1 MSERDTDRPATLM
14 GHLADQPSAPR
25 GRHADRAAQFMP
37 FAALT
42 GYYDLVRAQER
53 AVEPRRDPSEEDATR
68 ISLELARV
76 RPRELVRVTHYADG
90 AYVTQEGLVTYVDL
104 VARELTVVR
113 TRISFDDVW
122 RVERVSA

>member
-1 MSERDTDRPATLM
+1 MSSPGASS
-14 GHLADQPSAPR
+14 PS

-53 AVEPRRDPSEEDATR
+53 VVEPRRDPSEEDAAR
-68 ISLELARV
+68 ISSELARI

-90 AYVTQEGLVTYVDL
+90 AYVTREGLVTSVDL
-104 VARELTVVR
+104 AARELTVVR

-122 RVERVSA
+122 RVERVFG